1 MSNWY
6 WYHWVFILHALTM
19 NDRFEYNSTTH
30 PNTNNTRKMLDNQFF
45 MVLFSMYCGFLSPSL
60 PLPRLTHLRHRD
72 IWPSLPRQGQEEQ
85 GLLRLEADEDPW
97 RDPTETGA
105 ARPQWE
111 GGADRGQPP
120 LPHPTVSLL
129 PSLSHK
135 HTGGRQGSRSTGW
148 AFLMKKVKVSACAF
162 WHIDSS

>member
-1 MSNWY
+1 M
-6 WYHWVFILHALTM
+6 
-19 NDRFEYNSTTH
+19 
-30 PNTNNTRKMLDNQFF
+30 P
-45 MVLFSMYCGFLSPSL
+45 SPSL
-60 PLPRLTHLRHRD
+60 PLPHLTHLRHRD

-85 GLLRLEADEDPW
+85 GLLRLEADEDPR

-105 ARPQWE
+105 ARPQRE

-135 HTGGRQGSRSTGW
+135 HPGGKAGVTVHGLS
-148 AFLMKKVKVSACAF
+148 F
-162 WHIDSS
+162 SSEESQKCLLVHSDILIPVRNADVYY